1 MRNNWN
7 FSHVV
12 TPRSEAFGTHDA
24 STTGNG
30 KGAFATRAQQLQDKW
45 IRETAE
51 TRDANGNKIGYEA
64 AKMLFQQKYGS

>member
-12 TPRSEAFGTHDA
+12 TPRSEAFGSHDA

-30 KGAFATRAQQLQDKW
+30 VGAFNNRAQQLKDKW

-51 TRDANGNKIGYEA
+51 TRDANGNKIGFEN
-64 AKMLFQQKYGS
+64 AKALYQQKFGS